1 MVAMGFL
8 IVIGAAFLLLLA
20 VAGILFVGF
29 CALTAGGV
37 GFWWWRSRK
46 AKANPTA
53 VGNAPKTGGTVG
65 DQDSRSGR

>member
-1 MVAMGFL
+1 MVAMGFFIL
-8 IVIGAAFLLLLA
+8 SGAAFLVRLL
-20 VAGILFVGF
+20 VAGILVVGF
-29 CALTAGGV
+29 CALAAGGV

-53 VGNAPKTGGTVG
+53 DGSTPKTGEAVG

>member
-53 VGNAPKTGGTVG
+53 DGSAPKAGETVG